1 MISTH
6 PSSVITCKDKQ
17 QQEKQEG
24 SKPPEFIPRC
34 IQADTGRAV
43 ETQGRWETTVYF
55 KEAKFPLQEISMV
68 LLGDTGILSKPVRS
82 Y

>member
-17 QQEKQEG
+17 QEKQEG
-24 SKPPEFIPRC
+24 SGLPEFTSQS

-43 ETQGRWETTVYF
+43 ATLGRRETTIQF
-55 KEAKFPLQEISMV
+55 K
-68 LLGDTGILSKPVRS
+68 
-82 Y
+82 

>member
-17 QQEKQEG
+17 QEKQEG
-24 SKPPEFIPRC
+24 SGIPEFTLQC
-34 IQADTGRAV
+34 IQADTGRMVA
-43 ETQGRWETTVYF
+43 TQESRETTIHF
-55 KEAKFPLQEISMV
+55 NEAKFPFWEISMV

-82 Y
+82 F